1 MEDKKINISDELL
14 KSLSMEELV
23 DLKIEVDDLVERL
36 DKVIADC
43 DEAIN
48 S

>member
-23 DLKIEVDDLVERL
+23 DLKLEVDNLVERL
-36 DKVIADC
+36 DRIIADC
-43 DEAIN
+43 DETIN